1 MSKFEVRDVV
11 CDYGIYENG
20 ELKLILNSRGSALKI
35 LKILEFDNSLINE
48 ARPYNDTNFDKI
60 VENVGT
66 FAKWFVELSKTKSID
81 CDFTYYYNLGTPSYG
96 KWTEDKE
103 EAINGAIEWLQM
115 ECDND

>member
-35 LKILEFDNSLINE
+35 LKILEFDNSLKNE

-60 VENVGT
+60 TESVESL
-66 FAKWFVELSKTKSID
+66 AELLIKRETREHYDFFREETVYSVDYISPSGNGFKTQTDALKD
-81 CDFTYYYNLGTPSYG
+81 T
-96 KWTEDKE
+96 
-103 EAINGAIEWLQM
+103 IEWLQK
-115 ECDND
+115 ECE